1 MSKPLVISEPILS
14 EGFVLT
20 HRLRG
25 RHGHT
30 VGNVDADTIAK
41 VRAILAIDPHT
52 SKRNALKQ
60 VIGTSDVNFDA
71 KYQTLVR
78 ALRKA

>member
-1 MSKPLVISEPILS
+1 MSKPLVIGEPIRS

-20 HRLRG
+20 HSLRG

-30 VGNVDADTIAK
+30 VGTVDADTINK
-41 VRAILAIDPHT
+41 VRALLATDPRM